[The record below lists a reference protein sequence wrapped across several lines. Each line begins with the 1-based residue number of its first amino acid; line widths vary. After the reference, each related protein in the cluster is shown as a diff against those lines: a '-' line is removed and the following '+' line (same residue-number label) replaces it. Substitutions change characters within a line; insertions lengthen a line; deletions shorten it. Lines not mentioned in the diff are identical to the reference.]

1 MTKTMLLAGLA
12 LAAGL
17 PLTAMAQQTGGQ
29 PAASL
34 NEPAPTQEALM
45 APLDPASER
54 TTVLDGALDERPSAN
69 FYRVLDWVKPNTQV
83 PKPRCAAGLEPRAY
97 ATPVTYGMTQAP
109 AAVSGFDTVAE
120 DRGDHWLIRN
130 RMLTGAENAPA
141 TEYGGWVKV
150 SAICAEPAAADMA
163 RTATGETDSPG

>member
-1 MTKTMLLAGLA
+1 MTKMMLLAGLA

-17 PLTAMAQQTGGQ
+17 PLTATAQQAGDRQ
-29 PAASL
+29 AVLL
-34 NEPAPTQEALM
+34 NGPAPTQEALM
-45 APLDPASER
+45 APLDPATER
-54 TTVLDGALDERPSAN
+54 TAVLDGSIDERPSAN

-83 PKPRCAAGLEPRAY
+83 PKPSCAAGLEPRAY

-130 RMLTGAENAPA
+130 RMLAGTEGAPA

-150 SAICAEPAAADMA
+150 SAICAEPATADPA
-163 RTATGETDSPG
+163 RTATGNTDTPG